1 MWWIFHNSELN
12 TISEKYGIQCIQ
24 CCYHTVKLYVICS
37 KNMLNIYNCY
47 DSSVIVSYTVHHWRT
62 LRTKWLALYLFWDFL
77 HLSMS
82 ICLFIVVTLISSY
95 LMTVQVFLFVWY
107 DVLLT
112 ADSWCILL
120 YYLIYRSCWFRNWH
134 IA

>member
-1 MWWIFHNSELN
+1 MEF
-12 TISEKYGIQCIQ
+12 KCIQ
-24 CCYHTVKLYVICS
+24 CCYHTVKLYVVCS

-62 LRTKWLALYLFWDFL
+62 LRTKWLALYLFWDFI

-82 ICLFIVVTLISSY
+82 ICLFIVVTFISSY
-95 LMTVQVFLFVWY
+95 LMTVQVFLVVWY
-107 DVLLT
+107 NVLLT

-120 YYLIYRSCWFRNWH
+120 YVPYLSVVLISKSTYRVTTCVFYWKGWH
-134 IA
+134 F